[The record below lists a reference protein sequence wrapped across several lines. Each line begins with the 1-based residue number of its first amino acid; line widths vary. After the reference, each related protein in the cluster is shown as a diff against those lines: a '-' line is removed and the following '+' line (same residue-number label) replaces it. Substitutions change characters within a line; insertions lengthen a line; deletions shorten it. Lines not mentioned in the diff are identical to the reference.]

1 MNTYSLLKI
10 AGFFIIPLIVVLVPI
25 IIGQLYG
32 VYRRKKEI
40 NMEPSSVG
48 TVVATT
54 FALLAFMLAFTFQIV
69 SSRYDARKALLLDE
83 VTNIRTTYLRSGLL
97 PEPFRSTNKKLLVEY
112 VDLRT
117 DVATD
122 YSKIDYAMSR
132 SKEILDSLW
141 DCAETLA
148 QQDRSSEVYALFT
161 QSVNDMFDS
170 YNQRIT
176 MAFEYRIP
184 AIIIWILLII
194 AFFSMLTLGYN
205 FGISGKG
212 SYRMNLLIS
221 IIFAVVMLL
230 ILVLDRP
237 ETGLAIP
244 SPKPIFT
251 LQSQLKNWQLTNDNQ
266 NKELENA
273 LK

>member
-1 MNTYSLLKI
+1 
-10 AGFFIIPLIVVLVPI
+10 
-25 IIGQLYG
+25 
-32 VYRRKKEI
+32 
-40 NMEPSSVG
+40 
-48 TVVATT
+48 
-54 FALLAFMLAFTFQIV
+54 
-69 SSRYDARKALLLDE
+69 
-83 VTNIRTTYLRSGLL
+83 
-97 PEPFRSTNKKLLVEY
+97 
-112 VDLRT
+112 
-117 DVATD
+117 
-122 YSKIDYAMSR
+122 MSR

-176 MAFEYRIP
+176 IAFEYRIP

-244 SPKPIFT
+244 SQKPIFT
-251 LQSQLKNWQLTNDNQ
+251 LQGQLQNWQTQGDN
-266 NKELENA
+266 
-273 LK
+273 

>member
-1 MNTYSLLKI
+1 MNTYSFLKI
-10 AGFFIIPLIVVLVPI
+10 AGLLIFPMIVVLVPI

-32 VYRRKKEI
+32 VHRKKKDT

-69 SSRYDARKALLLDE
+69 SNRYDARKALLLDE

-97 PEPFRSTNKKLLVEY
+97 PEPFRSENKKLLVEY

-117 DVATD
+117 DLATD
-122 YSKIDYAMSR
+122 YTKLSSAMSR
-132 SKEILDSLW
+132 SREILDSLW

-161 QSVNDMFDS
+161 QSVNDLFDS

-184 AIIIWILLII
+184 GIVIWVLFIIT
-194 AFFSMLTLGYN
+194 FFSMLTLGYH

-212 SYRMNLLIS
+212 SFRMNLLIS

-230 ILVLDRP
+230 IIVLDRP
-237 ETGLAIP
+237 ESGLAIP
-244 SPKPIFT
+244 SQKPIFT
-251 LQSQLKNWQLTNDNQ
+251 LQGQLQDWQTKGDN
-266 NKELENA
+266 
-273 LK
+273 